1 MEDKILE
8 LIDILEKE
16 MFLYEESLNTTS
28 REKDAMQRYF
38 LEEMLDCQKSRMS
51 LNLRIGELEKIRKG
65 ITDEIAAKKGVSFKA
80 LTLKDIIVDADGETK
95 ERLENCRL
103 GLKRLLAMLSAA
115 MDDAGRVAVSSLK
128 FVDRSIKLL
137 SGYEVDKMTYRSNGI
152 MEKHDRHPGR
162 LMKEV

>member
-8 LIDILEKE
+8 LTDILEQE

-28 REKDAMQRYF
+28 REKDAMQRYS
-38 LEEMLDCQKSRMS
+38 LEGMLDCQKSRMS
-51 LNLRIGELEKIRKG
+51 LNLRLSELEKIRKG
-65 ITDEIAAKKGVSFKA
+65 ITDEMAAKKGVSFNA
-80 LTLKDIIVDADGETK
+80 LTLKDIVADADGETK

-103 GLKRLLAMLSAA
+103 GLKRLLEMLSAA
-115 MDDAGRVAVSSLK
+115 MDDAGRVASSSLK

-137 SGYEVDKMTYRSNGI
+137 SGYEVDKMTYCSNGI
-152 MEKHDRHPGR
+152 MEEHDRHPGR

>member
-8 LIDILEKE
+8 LTDILEQE
-16 MFLYEESLNTTS
+16 MSLYEESLNTTS
-28 REKDAMQRYF
+28 REKNAMQRYF
-38 LEEMLDCQKSRMS
+38 LEGMLDCQKSRMS
-51 LNLRIGELEKIRKG
+51 LNLRIGELEKMRKG
-65 ITDEIAAKKGVSFKA
+65 IIDEIAAKKGVSSKA
-80 LTLKDIIVDADGETK
+80 LTLKGIVVDAEGETK

-103 GLKRLLAMLSAA
+103 GLKRLLEMLSAA
-115 MDDAGRVAVSSLK
+115 MDDAGRVAYSSLK

-152 MEKHDRHPGR
+152 MEEHDRHPGM